1 MTGYLLSC
9 PVCDGERDFDT
20 AAEADAAERAQTKA
34 LRARAK
40 RMRSDAVLALCETS
54 VWNRLDALA
63 VSEGGTVTIYPAF
76 PLRDGGM
83 GDWTIRYERRDP
95 DSRSRRARYERT
107 FGEGPSRITALYDL
121 CMKVLDVEADGGP
134 AGPWPT
140 DEQENTGAEG

>member
-95 DSRSRRARYERT
+95 DNRSRRVSGVDVWARKT
-107 FGEGPSRITALYDL
+107 NGQLIAHDPLVSD
-121 CMKVLDVEADGGP
+121 DN
-134 AGPWPT
+134 
-140 DEQENTGAEG
+140 DEHGRRPRE